1 MILFGFNDRQS
12 KSNTSWQGF
21 TFKWYQQLFAIDGLT
36 DALVNSLL
44 IAVVSTVLATVLGTL
59 LGLAVGRY
67 RFRGKG
73 VTDFLIFA
81 AISTPELVMGASLL
95 SLFVSGNAP
104 RGHITIII
112 AHTLFSLAFVVV
124 TVRARVVGLDPSLE
138 EAARDLGAGTWT
150 TFRLVTLPSIMPGVA
165 AGAMLAFALSID
177 DYVVTSFVNG
187 STADVPPVDHR
198 RREGRHPAASERHGN
213 PYLWLLAYCLPWSMP
228 CPPEGRRP
236 TKGREMCEPLRTAFL
251 APRRAS
257 APVVPLRTPLA
268 PPFFRQAWR
277 ATAARGRPRLAWPAQ
292 PGVSAAPT

>member
-1 MILFGFNDRQS
+1 MRTRFGDRILHWYTWLIILWLSSPIVVMIMFGFNDKKS

-21 TFKWYQQLFAIDGLT
+21 TLKWYQQLFAIDGLT
-36 DALVNSLL
+36 EALINSVI
-44 IAVVSTVLATVLGTL
+44 IAVVSTILATTLGTL

-73 VTDFLIFA
+73 VTNFLIFA

-95 SLFVSGNAP
+95 SLFVSANAP

-124 TVRARVVGLDPSLE
+124 TVRARVVVLDPSLE
-138 EAARDLGAGTWT
+138 EAARDLGAGTWD

-187 STADVPPVDHR
+187 SELTFPLWIIGSVKVGIPAQVNVMGTLIFALGALVAVANSVSAR
-198 RREGRHPAASERHGN
+198 RR
-213 PYLWLLAYCLPWSMP
+213 
-228 CPPEGRRP
+228 
-236 TKGREMCEPLRTAFL
+236 
-251 APRRAS
+251 
-257 APVVPLRTPLA
+257 
-268 PPFFRQAWR
+268 
-277 ATAARGRPRLAWPAQ
+277 AAR
-292 PGVSAAPT
+292 

>member
-1 MILFGFNDRQS
+1 MRGKLGDRALYVYTWLIILWLASPIAVMILFGFNDKQS

-36 DALVNSLL
+36 DALVNSLI

-95 SLFVSGNAP
+95 SLFVSANAP

-138 EAARDLGAGTWT
+138 EAARDLGAGTFT

-187 STADVPPVDHR
+187 SEQTFPLWIVGAVKVGIPPQVNVM
-198 RREGRHPAASERHGN
+198 GTLIFGIGV
-213 PYLWLLAYCLPWSMP
+213 LLAI
-228 CPPEGRRP
+228 
-236 TKGREMCEPLRTAFL
+236 AN
-251 APRRAS
+251 A
-257 APVVPLRTPLA
+257 
-268 PPFFRQAWR
+268 
-277 ATAARGRPRLAWPAQ
+277 
-292 PGVSAAPT
+292 VSARRKTTH

>member
-1 MILFGFNDRQS
+1 MRIRTGDRLLHWYTWLIIGWLSLPIAVMIVFGFNDKKS

-21 TFKWYQQLFAIDGLT
+21 TLKWYQQLFEIQGLT
-36 DALVNSLL
+36 QALINSII
-44 IAVVSTVLATVLGTL
+44 IAVVSTILATTLGTL

-73 VTDFLIFA
+73 LTNFLIFA

-95 SLFVSGNAP
+95 SLFVSANAP

-124 TVRARVVGLDPSLE
+124 TVRARVVVLDPSLE
-138 EAARDLGAGTWT
+138 EAARDLGAGTWE

-187 STADVPPVDHR
+187 SDLTFPLWIIGSVKVGIPAQVNVMGTLIFALGALVAVANSVAAR
-198 RREGRHPAASERHGN
+198 RR
-213 PYLWLLAYCLPWSMP
+213 
-228 CPPEGRRP
+228 
-236 TKGREMCEPLRTAFL
+236 
-251 APRRAS
+251 
-257 APVVPLRTPLA
+257 
-268 PPFFRQAWR
+268 
-277 ATAARGRPRLAWPAQ
+277 AAR
-292 PGVSAAPT
+292 